1 MPVTRIKTR
10 PEDLRDQLTQAI
22 AGITALG
29 AGWPGEAP
37 TLVAVTAARDALAT
51 AITDSDNSEALWK
64 TDAEKKRTR
73 RDDALPVMK
82 AIDEATDLLYGPN
95 GAAKNNFGLT
105 PRDAGTLEPLH
116 VLLELSLTNGPA
128 PGSLRFDWESI
139 DGASYEVQ
147 WSSTA
152 DFSVLT
158 GSAVSA
164 SASDYIISGLVP
176 GTQYWARV
184 QPVRGGQTPGWS
196 LAATHLA
203 PV

>member
-37 TLVAVTAARDALAT
+37 TLVAVTAARDDLAS
-51 AITDSDNSEALWK
+51 AITDSDASEATWK
-64 TDAEKKRTR
+64 TDAEKKRLR
-73 RDDALPVMK
+73 RDAGIPVMK

-95 GAAKNNFGLT
+95 GAQKNNFGLT

-116 VLLELSLTNGPA
+116 VLLQLSLTNGPA

-158 GSAVSA
+158 DSAVSA

-203 PV
+203 PI

>member
-82 AIDEATDLLYGPN
+82 AIDEATDLLYGPD

-105 PRDAGTLEPLH
+105 PRNSGTLEPLH